1 MNATLRMIGRLA
13 SVVVALAAQGCGTI
27 LTVSNWDRQGSKH
40 ALVYSGVRFDY
51 SCAFDEERLQHA
63 LILKPFCVLD
73 MPMSFAGDTLVLPYT
88 AIKGKYSDSPPPAN
102 HHDSSP

>member
-63 LILKPFCVLD
+63 VFLKPFCVLD
-73 MPMSFAGDTLVLPYT
+73 LPLSLAGDTVVLPYT
-88 AIKGKYSDSPPPAN
+88 AIKGRYGEPTPA
-102 HHDSSP
+102 SQAP